1 MGGYVCRTPIPPE
14 APPAPPMFARP
25 LAAALTLTLAPLWAP
40 AAVAAESEGEGV
52 RTGGDAAV
60 IAEIDRLIAR
70 SWEENGVQPSP
81 VADDAAWLRRVWLD
95 LGGHIPEG
103 DLVLAFDRDKSESK
117 RSAEV
122 AKLLDSPDSVRH
134 FSTVWTNLAIGQGQ
148 PDRTSRLGMRRFFRN
163 AFARNV
169 PWNEVVFDLIT
180 AEGHFEE
187 NGATNFL
194 LSQMID
200 DDDGVQ
206 ATAKATR
213 LLLGMQVQ
221 CTQCHNHPFNDWKQ
235 DQFWQFNS
243 ILKAARRV
251 DYEEFNEQTGQQDFV
266 YAELLRRPL
275 EGGEFFEKRNGVMMV
290 AFPQAFGKVF
300 GEGSDTNRR
309 AAFAAAITGL
319 EPDAEGF
326 PVPSEEGPSVTDQVA
341 RAFVNRTWAHFHGY
355 GFTRPVDDM
364 GPHNPPSHPE
374 LLDYLTGQFIESG
387 YNVRR
392 LITWVTGAQAYQ
404 LSSQATKENRV
415 DDPSAGET
423 PLFSHM
429 AVKRM
434 TAEQLYDSLLIAT
447 EAQKAGQSDWE
458 AIEDQKREWLGQFIT
473 AFGTDD
479 LTESTTFNGS
489 IPQALMM
496 MNGELTSAAVN
507 AEAGSYLNRVFA
519 AERDPEAAVNRL
531 FLAALGRKAT
541 GKEKS
546 AAAQLIRQSE
556 QPIYG
561 YQDLFWAL
569 LNSNEFVFVK

>member
-1 MGGYVCRTPIPPE
+1 MIS
-14 APPAPPMFARP
+14 RP
-25 LAAALTLTLAPLWAP
+25 LAAAFTLAAAPLLFVLGPVAG
-40 AAVAAESEGEGV
+40 AAEVDGEGV
-52 RTGGDAAV
+52 RSGGDAAI

-70 SWEENGVQPSP
+70 SWEENGVEPSP
-81 VADDAAWLRRVWLD
+81 IADDAEWLRRVWLD
-95 LGGHIPEG
+95 LGGHIPDAET
-103 DLVLAFDRDKSESK
+103 VIAFGRDKSESK
-117 RSAEV
+117 RPEMTRQI
-122 AKLLDSPDSVRH
+122 LESPDYVRH

-148 PDRTSRLGMRRFFRN
+148 PENTSRLGMRRFFRN

-169 PWNEVVFDLIT
+169 PWSEVVFELIT

-194 LSQMID
+194 LSQMVD

-206 ATAKATR
+206 ATAKATK

-243 ILKAARRV
+243 ILKSARRV
-251 DYEEFNEQTGQQDFV
+251 DHEEYDPQSGQNEFQ
-266 YAELLRRPL
+266 YAELLRKPL
-275 EGGEFFEKRNGVMMV
+275 DGPVYFEKRNGLMQV
-290 AFPQAFGKVF
+290 AFPEAFGEVF
-300 GEGSDTNRR
+300 GEGRDTDRR
-309 AAFAAAITGL
+309 AAFATALTGL
-319 EPDAEGF
+319 EPDDEGF
-326 PVPSEEGPSVTDQVA
+326 PQASESAEAVTDQVA
-341 RAFVNRTWAHFHGY
+341 RAFVNRTWGHFHGF
-355 GFTRPVDDM
+355 GFTKPVDDM
-364 GPHNPPSHPE
+364 GPHNPASHPE
-374 LLDYLTGQFIESG
+374 LLDFLTAKFVESG
-387 YNVRR
+387 YDVRR
-392 LITWVTGAQAYQ
+392 LVTWIVGSRAYQ
-404 LSSQATKENRV
+404 LTSQATKGNAI
-415 DDPSAGET
+415 DNPSAGET

-447 EAQKAGQSDWE
+447 EAQKAGNSDWE
-458 AIEDQKREWLGQFIT
+458 SIEDQKRDWMRQFIV

-496 MNGELTSAAVN
+496 MNGELTSKAIS
-507 AEAGSYLNRVFA
+507 AEPGSYLNRVLGSA
-519 AERDPEAAVNRL
+519 GPEEAVDRL
-531 FLAALGRKAT
+531 FLAALGRMPA

-546 AAAQLIRQSE
+546 AAAQLIRGSE
-556 QPIYG
+556 KPIYG

>member
-1 MGGYVCRTPIPPE
+1 MTL
-14 APPAPPMFARP
+14 RP
-25 LAAALTLTLAPLWAP
+25 LAAALALALAPLFALTAAP
-40 AAVAAESEGEGV
+40 AAGAAETGGDSV

-70 SWEENGVQPSP
+70 SWDENGVEPSP
-81 VADDAAWLRRVWLD
+81 VADDAEWLRRVWLD
-95 LGGHIPEG
+95 LGGHIP
-103 DLVLAFDRDKSESK
+103 DADAVIAFDRDKSESK
-117 RSAEV
+117 RSATIQQ
-122 AKLLDSPDSVRH
+122 LLDSPDYVRH
-134 FSTVWTNLAIGQGQ
+134 FSTVWTNLAIGQGE
-148 PDRTSRLGMRRFFRN
+148 PENTSRLGMRRFFRN

-169 PWNEVVFDLIT
+169 PWSETVFELIT

-243 ILKAARRV
+243 ILKSARRV
-251 DYEEFNEQTGQQDFV
+251 DHQEFNENTGQTDFV
-266 YAELLRRPL
+266 YAELLRKPID
-275 EGGEFFEKRNGVMMV
+275 GPVFFEKRNGLMQV
-290 AFPQAFGKVF
+290 AFPEAFGEVF
-300 GEGSDTNRR
+300 GEGRDTNRR
-309 AAFAAAITGL
+309 AAFATALTGL
-319 EPDAEGF
+319 EPDDEGF
-326 PVPSEEGPSVTDQVA
+326 PQASESAEAVTDQVA
-341 RAFVNRTWAHFHGY
+341 RAFVNRTWGHFHGY

-364 GPHNPPSHPE
+364 GPHNAPSHPE
-374 LLDYLTGQFIESG
+374 LLDYLTAQFINSG
-387 YNVRR
+387 YDVRR
-392 LITWVTGAQAYQ
+392 LITWITGSQAYQ
-404 LSSQATKENRV
+404 LTSRSTKANEV
-415 DDPSAGET
+415 DDPAAGET

-447 EAQKAGQSDWE
+447 EAQKAGNSDWE
-458 AIEDQKREWLGQFIT
+458 AIEAQKREWMQQFIV

-479 LTESTTFNGS
+479 LTEATTFNGS

-496 MNGELTSAAVN
+496 MNGELTRKAISA
-507 AEAGSYLNRVFA
+507 EPGSYLNRVLGGTSDA
-519 AERDPEAAVNRL
+519 EAAVTRL
-531 FLAALGRKAT
+531 FLAALGRTPT

-546 AAAQLIRQSE
+546 AAGQLIRGSE
-556 QPIYG
+556 KPIYG

>member
-1 MGGYVCRTPIPPE
+1 MTL
-14 APPAPPMFARP
+14 RP
-25 LAAALTLTLAPLWAP
+25 LAAAFTLALVPLLSAP
-40 AAVAAESEGEGV
+40 GASVGAAFAAEAGGEPV
-52 RTGGDAAV
+52 RGNGDAAI

-70 SWEENGVQPSP
+70 SWEDNGVEPSP
-81 VADDAAWLRRVWLD
+81 VASDSEWLRRVWLD
-95 LGGHIPEG
+95 LGGHIPDAET
-103 DLVLAFDRDKSESK
+103 VQAFERNKSETK
-117 RSAEV
+117 RAEMIQT
-122 AKLLDSPDSVRH
+122 LLESPDYVRH
-134 FSTVWTNLAIGQGQ
+134 FSTVWTNLAIGQGE
-148 PDRTSRLGMRRFFRN
+148 PENTSRLGMRRFFRN

-169 PWNEVVFDLIT
+169 PWSEVVFELIT

-194 LSQMID
+194 LAQMVD
-200 DDDGVQ
+200 NDEGVQ

-251 DYEEFNEQTGQQDFV
+251 DHEEFDQQTGQNEFV

-275 EGGEFFEKRNGVMMV
+275 DGPVFFEKRSGLMQV
-290 AFPQAFGKVF
+290 AFPEAFGAKF
-300 GEGSDTNRR
+300 GEDAGTDRR
-309 AAFAAAITGL
+309 TEFATALTGL
-319 EPDAEGF
+319 VPDEEGF
-326 PVPSEEGPSVTDQVA
+326 PSASESADAVTDQIA
-341 RAFVNRTWAHFHGY
+341 RAFVNRTWGHFHGY
-355 GFTRPVDDM
+355 GFTKPVDDM
-364 GPHNPPSHPE
+364 GPHNPASHPE
-374 LLDYLTGQFIESG
+374 LLDFLTAKFVEHN
-387 YNVRR
+387 YDVRR
-392 LITWVTGAQAYQ
+392 LITWIANSQAYG
-404 LSSQATKENRV
+404 LTSQSTKENEF
-415 DDPSAGET
+415 DDPAAGEL

-447 EAQKAGQSDWE
+447 EAQKAGNSDWE
-458 AIEDQKREWLGQFIT
+458 AIERQKREWLGQFIT

-496 MNGELTSAAVN
+496 MNGELTSKAIS
-507 AEAGSYLNRVFA
+507 AEPGSYLNRVLGSTNK
-519 AERDPEAAVNRL
+519 PEEAVDRL
-531 FLAALGRKAT
+531 FLAALGRQPT
-541 GKEKS
+541 SKEKT
-546 AAAQLIRQSE
+546 AAAQLIRGSE
-556 QPIYG
+556 KPIYG

>member
-1 MGGYVCRTPIPPE
+1 MTL
-14 APPAPPMFARP
+14 RP
-25 LAAALTLTLAPLWAP
+25 LAAALTFALAPLLSVST
-40 AAVAAESEGEGV
+40 AASAAETGGEGV
-52 RTGGDAAV
+52 RTGGDAAI

-70 SWEENGVQPSP
+70 GWEENGVEPSP
-81 VADDAAWLRRVWLD
+81 VASDSEWLRRVWLD
-95 LGGHIPEG
+95 LGGHIPDAEA
-103 DLVLAFDRDKSESK
+103 VLEFDRNQSESK
-117 RSAEV
+117 RAELIE
-122 AKLLDSPDSVRH
+122 ALLNSPDYVRH

-148 PDRTSRLGMRRFFRN
+148 VENTSRLGMRRFFRN

-169 PWNEVVFDLIT
+169 PWSEVVFELIT

-194 LSQMID
+194 LAQMVD
-200 DDDGVQ
+200 NDEGVQ

-243 ILKAARRV
+243 ILKSARRI
-251 DYEEFNEQTGQQDFV
+251 DHEEFNEQTGQQDFV
-266 YAELLRRPL
+266 YAELVRRPL
-275 EGGEFFEKRNGVMMV
+275 DGPVFFEKRSGLMQV
-290 AFPQAFGKVF
+290 AFPAAFGEVF
-300 GEGSDTNRR
+300 GEGMDTDRR
-309 AAFAAAITGL
+309 TAFATALTGL
-319 EPDAEGF
+319 EPDDEGF
-326 PVPSEEGPSVTDQVA
+326 PMASESAEAVTDQVA
-341 RAFVNRTWAHFHGY
+341 RAFVNRTWGHFHGY

-364 GPHNPPSHPE
+364 GPHNAPSHPE
-374 LLDYLTGQFIESG
+374 LLDYVTEQFITHG
-387 YNVRR
+387 YDVRR
-392 LITWVTGAQAYQ
+392 LITWITRSQAYQ
-404 LSSQATKENRV
+404 LTSKETRENEV
-415 DDPSAGET
+415 DDPAAGEV

-447 EAQKAGQSDWE
+447 EAQKAGNSDWE
-458 AIEDQKREWLGQFIT
+458 SIEAQKRVWLGQFIT
-473 AFGTDD
+473 EFGTDD

-496 MNGELTSAAVN
+496 MNGELTSKAISAD
-507 AEAGSYLNRVFA
+507 AGSYLNRVLGSTTN
-519 AERDPEAAVNRL
+519 PEEAVTRL
-531 FLAALGRKAT
+531 FLASLGRKPS

-546 AAAQLIRQSE
+546 AAAALIRASE
-556 QPIYG
+556 KPIYG

>member
-1 MGGYVCRTPIPPE
+1 MTP
-14 APPAPPMFARP
+14 RP
-25 LAAALTLTLAPLWAP
+25 LAAALALALAPLFALTAAP
-40 AAVAAESEGEGV
+40 AAGAAETGGDSV

-70 SWEENGVQPSP
+70 SWDENGVEPSP
-81 VADDAAWLRRVWLD
+81 VADDAEWLRRVWLD
-95 LGGHIPEG
+95 LGGHIP
-103 DLVLAFDRDKSESK
+103 DADAVIAFDRNKSELK
-117 RSAEV
+117 RSETIQQ
-122 AKLLDSPDSVRH
+122 LLSSPDYVRH
-134 FSTVWTNLAIGQGQ
+134 FSTVWTNLAIGQGE
-148 PDRTSRLGMRRFFRN
+148 PENTSRLGMRRFFRN

-169 PWNEVVFDLIT
+169 PWSETVFELIT

-243 ILKAARRV
+243 ILKSARRV
-251 DYEEFNEQTGQQDFV
+251 DHDEFNEQTGQTDFV

-275 EGGEFFEKRNGVMMV
+275 DGGEFFEKRNGVMMV
-290 AFPQAFGKVF
+290 AMPGAFGLMF
-300 GEGSDTNRR
+300 GEGRDTNRR
-309 AAFAAAITGL
+309 GEFATALTGL
-319 EPDAEGF
+319 EPDDEGF
-326 PVPSEEGPSVTDQVA
+326 PQASESAEAVTDQVA
-341 RAFVNRTWAHFHGY
+341 RAFVNRTWGHFHGY

-364 GPHNPPSHPE
+364 GPHNAPSHPE
-374 LLDYLTGQFIESG
+374 LLDYLTAQFINSG
-387 YNVRR
+387 YDVRR
-392 LITWVTGAQAYQ
+392 LITWITGSQAYQ
-404 LSSQATKENRV
+404 LTSRSTKANEV
-415 DDPSAGET
+415 DDPAAGET

-447 EAQKAGQSDWE
+447 EAQKAGNSDWE
-458 AIEDQKREWLGQFIT
+458 AIEDQKREWMRQFIV

-479 LTESTTFNGS
+479 LTEATTFNGS

-496 MNGELTSAAVN
+496 MNGELTRKAISA
-507 AEAGSYLNRVFA
+507 EPGSYLNRVLGGTSDA
-519 AERDPEAAVNRL
+519 EAAVTRL
-531 FLAALGRKAT
+531 FLAALGRTPT

-546 AAAQLIRQSE
+546 AAAQLIRGSE
-556 QPIYG
+556 SPMYG

>member
-1 MGGYVCRTPIPPE
+1 MI
-14 APPAPPMFARP
+14 FRP
-25 LAAALTLTLAPLWAP
+25 LAAVFTLAMAPLLSTVGPA
-40 AAVAAESEGEGV
+40 AAVAAETGPEGV
-52 RTGGDAAV
+52 RGDRDAAI

-70 SWEENGVQPSP
+70 SWDENGVQPSP
-81 VADDAAWLRRVWLD
+81 EAKDAEWLRRIWLD
-95 LGGHIPEG
+95 LGGHIP
-103 DLVLAFDRDKSESK
+103 DADAVLAFERDKSESK
-117 RSAEV
+117 RPETIA
-122 AKLLDSPDSVRH
+122 ALLESPDYVRH

-148 PDRTSRLGMRRFFRN
+148 PDNTSRLGMRRFFRN

-169 PWNEVVFDLIT
+169 PWSEVVFELIT

-194 LSQMID
+194 LSQMVD
-200 DDDGVQ
+200 DDDGIQ

-243 ILKAARRV
+243 ILKSARRV
-251 DYEEFNEQTGQQDFV
+251 DHEEFDPQSGQNEFK
-266 YAELLRRPL
+266 YAELLRKPL
-275 EGGEFFEKRNGVMMV
+275 DGPVYFEKRSGLMLV
-290 AFPQAFGKVF
+290 AYPEAFGEVF
-300 GEGSDTNRR
+300 GEGRDTDRR
-309 AAFAAAITGL
+309 TAFATALTGL
-319 EPDAEGF
+319 EPNDEGF
-326 PVPSEEGPSVTDQVA
+326 PQASESAKAVTDQVA
-341 RAFVNRTWAHFHGY
+341 RAFVNRTWGHFHGY

-364 GPHNPPSHPE
+364 GPHNSASHPE
-374 LLDYLTGQFIESG
+374 LLDYLTARFVESN
-387 YNVRR
+387 YDVRR
-392 LITWVTGAQAYQ
+392 LIGWITRSQAYG
-404 LSSQATKENRV
+404 LTSEATKANSV
-415 DDPSAGET
+415 DDPAAGET

-447 EAQKAGQSDWE
+447 EAQKAGNSDWE
-458 AIEDQKREWLGQFIT
+458 SIEAQKRQWLGQFIT

-496 MNGELTSAAVN
+496 MNGELTSKAIS
-507 AEAGSYLNRVFA
+507 AEPGSYLNRVLGSTKN
-519 AERDPEAAVNRL
+519 PEEAVTRL
-531 FLAALGRKAT
+531 FLASLGRQPL

-546 AAAQLIRQSE
+546 AAAMLIRGSE
-556 QPIYG
+556 KPIYG

-569 LNSNEFVFVK
+569 LNANEFVFVK